1 MLVEKHSDGKL
12 AITFLI
18 MGNWIIGY
26 HFLQNKDG
34 RKINENATGIQ
45 SGDIY
50 PGLRRY
56 FY

>member
-18 MGNWIIGY
+18 MGTWIIGY